1 MKHPDWHNRLI
12 AVIRA
17 AEKRPF
23 LWGEHDCCLFA
34 ADCAEA
40 MTGDNFADGWR
51 GTYDSETGAKKAL
64 LRGGGSLE
72 KVLTKYLD
80 EVPVKMAQRGDIAVV
95 ENAGTRC
102 AGVIYGGAVWVPG
115 ETGLVCLRIK
125 PLSTWR
131 VR

>member
-51 GTYDSETGAKKAL
+51 GTYVSEMGAKKAL

-72 KVLTKYLD
+72 KVLAKYLD
-80 EVPVKMAQRGDIAVV
+80 EIPVKMAQRGDIAVV

-115 ETGLVCLRIK
+115 EEGLVCLRIK
-125 PLSTWR
+125 PLSAWR

>member
-40 MTGDNFADGWR
+40 MTGDNFAEGWR

-72 KVLTKYLD
+72 KVLAKYLD
-80 EVPVKMAQRGDIAVV
+80 EVPVKMAQRGDIAIV

-102 AGVIYGGAVWVPG
+102 AGVIYGGGVWVPG
-115 ETGLVCLRIK
+115 ETSLVCLRVK
-125 PLSTWR
+125 PLSAWR

>member
-1 MKHPDWHNRLI
+1 MKHPDWHIRLI

-72 KVLTKYLD
+72 KVLAKYLD

>member
-40 MTGDNFADGWR
+40 MTGENFADGWR

-72 KVLTKYLD
+72 KILGKYLD

-115 ETGLVCLRIK
+115 EAGLVCLRVK
-125 PLSTWR
+125 PMSTWR

>member
-72 KVLTKYLD
+72 KMLAKYLD
-80 EVPVKMAQRGDIAVV
+80 EVPVKMAQRGDIAIV

-115 ETGLVCLRIK
+115 ETGLVCLRVK
-125 PLSTWR
+125 PQSTWR

>member
-40 MTGDNFADGWR
+40 MNGDNFADGWR

-72 KVLTKYLD
+72 KVLAKYLD

-102 AGVIYGGAVWVPG
+102 AGVIYGGAVLVPG

>member
-72 KVLTKYLD
+72 NVLAKYLD
-80 EVPVKMAQRGDIAVV
+80 EVPVKMVQRGDIAIV

>member
-40 MTGDNFADGWR
+40 MTGDNFANGWR

-72 KVLTKYLD
+72 NVLAKYLD

-95 ENAGTRC
+95 DNSGTRC

-115 ETGLVCLRIK
+115 EAGLVCLRIK

>member
-51 GTYDSETGAKKAL
+51 RTYDSETGAKKAL

-72 KVLTKYLD
+72 KVLAKYLD

-115 ETGLVCLRIK
+115 EDGLVCLRIK

>member
-23 LWGEHDCCLFA
+23 SWGEHDCCLFA

-40 MTGDNFADGWR
+40 MTGESFAEKWR
-51 GTYDSETGAKKAL
+51 GTYDTETGAKKAL

-72 KVLTKYLD
+72 KVLAKYLD
-80 EVPVKMAQRGDIAVV
+80 EVPLKLAQRGDIAVV

-102 AGVIYGGAVWVPG
+102 AGVIYGGALWVPG
-115 ETGLVCLRIK
+115 ETGLVCLRVK

>member
-40 MTGDNFADGWR
+40 MTGENFADGWR

-72 KVLTKYLD
+72 NVLAKYLD

-115 ETGLVCLRIK
+115 ETGLVCLRVK

-131 VR
+131 IR

>member
-40 MTGDNFADGWR
+40 MTGDDFADGWR

-72 KVLTKYLD
+72 KVLAEYLD

-125 PLSTWR
+125 PLSAWR

>member
-23 LWGEHDCCLFA
+23 LLGEHDCCLFA

-72 KVLTKYLD
+72 KVLAKYLD

>member
-72 KVLTKYLD
+72 KVLAKYLD

-115 ETGLVCLRIK
+115 GEGLVCLRIK

>member
-40 MTGDNFADGWR
+40 MTGENFANGWR

-72 KVLTKYLD
+72 NVLAKYLD

-115 ETGLVCLRIK
+115 ETGLVCLRVK

>member
-40 MTGDNFADGWR
+40 MTGENFADGWR
-51 GTYDSETGAKKAL
+51 GTYDSETGAKKVL

-72 KVLTKYLD
+72 KVLAKYLD
-80 EVPVKMAQRGDIAVV
+80 EVPVKMAQRGDIAIV

-115 ETGLVCLRIK
+115 ETSLVCLRVK

>member
-23 LWGEHDCCLFA
+23 LWGEHDCCQFA

-40 MTGDNFADGWR
+40 MTGENFADGWR

-72 KVLTKYLD
+72 KVLAKYLD
-80 EVPVKMAQRGDIAVV
+80 EVPVKMAQRGDIAIV

-115 ETGLVCLRIK
+115 ETSLVCLRVK

>member
-40 MTGDNFADGWR
+40 MTGDNFANGWR

-72 KVLTKYLD
+72 NVLAKYLD

-95 ENAGTRC
+95 ENSGTRC
-102 AGVIYGGAVWVPG
+102 AGVIYAGAVWVPG
-115 ETGLVCLRIK
+115 EAGLVCLRIK

-131 VR
+131 IR

>member
-23 LWGEHDCCLFA
+23 VWGEHDCCLFA

-115 ETGLVCLRIK
+115 EEGLVCLRIK
-125 PLSTWR
+125 PLSAWR

>member
-12 AVIRA
+12 AVIMA

-40 MTGDNFADGWR
+40 MTGENFADGWR

-72 KVLTKYLD
+72 KVLAKYLD

-115 ETGLVCLRIK
+115 EAGLVCLRVK
-125 PLSTWR
+125 PMSTWR

>member
-51 GTYDSETGAKKAL
+51 GTYGSETGAKKAL

-72 KVLTKYLD
+72 KVLAKYLD

-115 ETGLVCLRIK
+115 EEGLVCLRIK
-125 PLSTWR
+125 PLSAWR

>member
-51 GTYDSETGAKKAL
+51 GTYDSVTGAKKAL

-72 KVLTKYLD
+72 KVLAKYLD

-125 PLSTWR
+125 PLSAWR

>member
-64 LRGGGSLE
+64 LLGGGSLE
-72 KVLTKYLD
+72 KVLAKYLD

-125 PLSTWR
+125 PLSAWR

>member
-40 MTGDNFADGWR
+40 MTGENFADGWR

-72 KVLTKYLD
+72 KVLAQNLD

-95 ENAGTRC
+95 ENAGARC

-115 ETGLVCLRIK
+115 ETGLVCLRVK

-131 VR
+131 IR

>member
-72 KVLTKYLD
+72 KVLDKYLD

>member
-34 ADCAEA
+34 ADCVEA
-40 MTGDNFADGWR
+40 MTGENFANGWR
-51 GTYDSETGAKKAL
+51 GTYDSETGAKKSL

-72 KVLTKYLD
+72 NVLAKYLD
-80 EVPVKMAQRGDIAVV
+80 EVPVKMAQRGDIAIV

-115 ETGLVCLRIK
+115 ETGLVCLRVK

>member
-40 MTGDNFADGWR
+40 MTGENFADGWR
-51 GTYDSETGAKKAL
+51 GMYDSETGAKKAL

-72 KVLTKYLD
+72 KVLAKYLD
-80 EVPVKMAQRGDIAVV
+80 EVPVKLAQRGDIAVV
-95 ENAGTRC
+95 ENADTRC

-115 ETGLVCLRIK
+115 EAGLVCLRIK
-125 PLSTWR
+125 PLSAWR